1 MNAVYDVTMAL
12 LGAAILMT
20 AARLI
25 RGRTAFDRIMAMD
38 VLAVLLVS
46 GIAVHAASSD
56 EPANATILVAIS
68 LLGFVGSVT
77 AARLAAVHAAGRA
90 GERS

>member
-1 MNAVYDVTMAL
+1 MTVVYTLTMAL

-20 AARLI
+20 AARLV
-25 RGRTAFDRIMAMD
+25 RGPTSFDRIMAVD

-46 GIAVHAASSD
+46 GIAVHSAVWG
-56 EPANATILVAIS
+56 EPAQATILVAFV

-77 AARLAAVHAAGRA
+77 AARLAARREGD
-90 GERS
+90 S

>member
-1 MNAVYDVTMAL
+1 MTVVYTVTMVL

-20 AARLI
+20 TARLV
-25 RGRTAFDRIMAMD
+25 RGPTSFDRIMAVD

-46 GIAVHAASSD
+46 GIAVHSAVWG
-56 EPANATILVAIS
+56 EPALSTILVAVV

-77 AARLAAVHAAGRA
+77 AARLAAQRE
-90 GERS
+90 ERP

>member
-1 MNAVYDVTMAL
+1 MTVVYTVTMVL

-20 AARLI
+20 AARLV
-25 RGRTAFDRIMAMD
+25 RGPTSFDRIMAVD

-46 GIAVHAASSD
+46 GIAVHSAVWG
-56 EPANATILVAIS
+56 EPALSTILVAVV

-77 AARLAAVHAAGRA
+77 AARLAARRE
-90 GERS
+90 ERP

>member
-1 MNAVYDVTMAL
+1 MNAVYTVTMAL
-12 LGAAILMT
+12 LGAAVLMT

-38 VLAVLLVS
+38 VLSVLLVS
-46 GIAVHAASSD
+46 GIAVHAAASD
-56 EPANATILVAIS
+56 EPGNATILVAIS

-77 AARLAAVHAAGRA
+77 AARLAAEHARGRA
-90 GERS
+90 EERP

>member
-1 MNAVYDVTMAL
+1 MTVVYTVTMAL

-20 AARLI
+20 AARLV
-25 RGRTAFDRIMAMD
+25 RGPTSFDRIMAVD

-46 GIAVHAASSD
+46 GIAVHSAVRG
-56 EPANATILVAIS
+56 EPALSTILVAVV

-77 AARLAAVHAAGRA
+77 AARLAARRE
-90 GERS
+90 ERP

>member
-1 MNAVYDVTMAL
+1 MNIVYTITLAL

-20 AARLI
+20 TARLV
-25 RGRTAFDRIMAMD
+25 RGPTPFDRIMAVD

-46 GIAVHAASSD
+46 GIAVHAVDRD
-56 EPANATILVAIS
+56 EPAFSTILVVVS

-77 AARLAAVHAAGRA
+77 AARLAAQRA
-90 GERS
+90 ERP